1 MEDATDGDLTQ
12 LRTLVSTLGLARD
25 APITRLSSV
34 SNIVCRI
41 GDGADAV
48 VVRAANRQRHGA
60 DRREEARNATN
71 AAGVGLAPAVL
82 HAGID
87 DGTFVTRWIDGRALD
102 PVSVRGDHGAIG
114 AVAAALRRVHALP
127 PGRHRFDPVEV
138 VDAHLADL
146 DPRHDLHRARAVR
159 DGAASRIEPAELVV
173 CHNDPWPGNVIIVED
188 GARLVDWEYSGMN
201 DPAWDLADF
210 AVESDLDREDEDV
223 LLHSY
228 TGSAM
233 VDAWR
238 ARVGSWKP
246 VVDLLW
252 SLWCIVELEAGNPAD
267 DFEAEGERRLRR
279 AELALAQRP
288 LDVRTRARIA
298 LNKGQAAVGFGEKL
312 R

>member
-41 GDGADAV
+41 GDGAAAV

-173 CHNDPWPGNVIIVED
+173 CHNDPWPGNVIIVAP
-188 GARLVDWEYSGMN
+188 GHRTRLEAEV
-201 DPAWDLADF
+201 LAVFNTVIVVFENAVEAFVQVRHVIAAVEIIIDKDF
-210 AVESDLDREDEDV
+210 PVAVESVATALDPMKIAEMQ
-223 LLHSY
+223 LL
-228 TGSAM
+228 
-233 VDAWR
+233 
-238 ARVGSWKP
+238 
-246 VVDLLW
+246 
-252 SLWCIVELEAGNPAD
+252 
-267 DFEAEGERRLRR
+267 
-279 AELALAQRP
+279 
-288 LDVRTRARIA
+288 
-298 LNKGQAAVGFGEKL
+298 KL
-312 R
+312 ID